1 MSYNYGKFVSVRKDI
16 YVNFYILSLIRLGVW
31 VMEIQLLL
39 ELNGG
44 ISQEKALQIKIKL
57 ELNHKK

>member
-1 MSYNYGKFVSVRKDI
+1 
-16 YVNFYILSLIRLGVW
+16 
-31 VMEIQLLL
+31 MEIQLLL